1 MKDRFDLTRGWL
13 LKANSDILTA
23 QRMLE
28 GDGPYDTAC
37 FHTQQA
43 VEKYLKS
50 LFAFLGEPIPRTH
63 NLEEL
68 QQASITLI
76 PTLPLADFNLAEL
89 TPYAVELR
97 YDFEFWP
104 TYEVAVQALNVAEQV
119 RQLIVDFL
127 PSGILTR

>member
-13 LKANSDILTA
+13 LKANSDIHTT

-68 QQASITLI
+68 
-76 PTLPLADFNLAEL
+76 
-89 TPYAVELR
+89 
-97 YDFEFWP
+97 
-104 TYEVAVQALNVAEQV
+104 
-119 RQLIVDFL
+119 
-127 PSGILTR
+127 